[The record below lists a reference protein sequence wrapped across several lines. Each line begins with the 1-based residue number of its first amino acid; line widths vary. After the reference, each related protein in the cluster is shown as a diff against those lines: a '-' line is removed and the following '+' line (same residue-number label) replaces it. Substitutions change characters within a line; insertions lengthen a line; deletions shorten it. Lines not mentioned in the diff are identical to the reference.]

1 MSNLKGKR
9 FVFAITM
16 GICTSIVTILLKYPD
31 VSYIKLV
38 GILAG
43 IFTLGQ
49 TYSDIKENGKK
60 NEGGE
65 TKWKR
70 YSCR

>member
-1 MSNLKGKR
+1 MPTNLMGKR
-9 FVFAITM
+9 FIFAIVM
-16 GICTSIVTILLKYPD
+16 GICCSVVTIWLKYPD

-49 TYSDIKENGKK
+49 TYSDIKEKENGGVK
-60 NEGGE
+60 
-65 TKWKR
+65 
-70 YSCR
+70 

>member
-1 MSNLKGKR
+1 MNGLIGKR
-9 FVFAITM
+9 FIFAVIM
-16 GICTSIVTILLKYPD
+16 GVCASVVTIWLKYPD

-49 TYSDIKENGKK
+49 SITDIKKEK
-60 NEGGE
+60 GG
-65 TKWKR
+65 TK
-70 YSCR
+70 

>member
-1 MSNLKGKR
+1 MIPNLMGKR
-9 FVFAITM
+9 FIFAIVM
-16 GICTSIVTILLKYPD
+16 GICCSIVTIVLKYPD

-49 TYSDIKENGKK
+49 TYSDIKEKQS
-60 NEGGE
+60 GE
-65 TKWKR
+65 QK
-70 YSCR
+70 

>member
-1 MSNLKGKR
+1 MNGLLGKR
-9 FVFAITM
+9 FIFAVIM
-16 GICTSIVTILLKYPD
+16 GVCASIVTIWLKYPD

-49 TYSDIKENGKK
+49 SITDMKEKNGK
-60 NEGGE
+60 
-65 TKWKR
+65 T
-70 YSCR
+70 

>member
-1 MSNLKGKR
+1 MPQNLMGKR
-9 FVFAITM
+9 FIFAIVM
-16 GICTSIVTILLKYPD
+16 GVCCSVVTIILKYPD

-49 TYSDIKENGKK
+49 TYSDVKERQNGGAK
-60 NEGGE
+60 
-65 TKWKR
+65 
-70 YSCR
+70 